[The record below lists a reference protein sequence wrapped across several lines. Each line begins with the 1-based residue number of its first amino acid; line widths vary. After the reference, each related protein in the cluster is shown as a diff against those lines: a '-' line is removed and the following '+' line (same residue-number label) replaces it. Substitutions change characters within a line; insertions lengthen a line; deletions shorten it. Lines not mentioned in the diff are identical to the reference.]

1 MNELKLNLYKE
12 SHKIYN
18 SVVKEG
24 ERNCFMR
31 KFFSIM
37 LPILIMITVAIAC
50 IGIYLFGTNQINFG
64 KKNLNIIQNSNNV
77 VSTNDSSIVLSKQE
91 LPRLD
96 ASVITQPLMTSL
108 VKDFTCDENISDSI
122 FNYSDTDEA
131 FEKLLNDEVD
141 VLITTY
147 PSDDILSL
155 ASVRGIE
162 LEVVPIAK
170 EGFVFVVN
178 KSNPIDSIKVSDIQ
192 KIYTGEIAN
201 WSQIGGSNLE
211 IKAFQRPDNS
221 ITQTE
226 MNNLVMKGLEMIE
239 PPKEVFYDS
248 TYGEI
253 NDLIADYDNSEN
265 GIGYSYY
272 AEAKLL
278 YDFDENVE
286 NAVKFLKVN
295 DIEPNYENIKNSK
308 YPIITNYYL
317 IYNKKNQSEKLK
329 IFVDAVLSERGKN
342 AIKEAGYI
350 DE

>member
-1 MNELKLNLYKE
+1 
-12 SHKIYN
+12 
-18 SVVKEG
+18 
-24 ERNCFMR
+24 
-31 KFFSIM
+31 M

-50 IGIYLFGTNQINFG
+50 IGIYLFGTNQIYFG
-64 KKNLNIIQNSNNV
+64 KKKSNIIQNSNGV
-77 VSTNDSSIVLSKQE
+77 VSTDVSSIILSRQE

-108 VKDFTCDENISDSI
+108 VKNFTCDDDISDSI
-122 FNYSDTDEA
+122 FDYSDTDEA

-141 VLITTY
+141 ALIAPY
-147 PSDDILSL
+147 PSNDVLSL
-155 ASVRGIE
+155 ASVRGVE
-162 LEVVPIAK
+162 LEIVPIAK

-192 KIYTGEIAN
+192 KIYTGEISN
-201 WSQIGGSNLE
+201 WFQIGGNDLE
-211 IKAFQRPDNS
+211 IKAFQRPNNS

-226 MNNLVMKGLEMIE
+226 MNNLVMKGLGMIE
-239 PPKEVFYDS
+239 PPKDVFSDS

-265 GIGYSYY
+265 SIGYSYY
-272 AEAKLL
+272 TEAKLL

-295 DIEPNYENIKNSK
+295 NIEPNYENIKSSK